1 MTWQIGDVIHFLV
14 AVWNWFIV
22 ATVRSCVSE
31 GYLGW
36 WMRSR
41 NEWEKFSF
49 RPFECAN
56 FLATSHFSPSIF
68 HSFTVWMHE
77 KCLRGWAARLCSPRC
92 RSLNSLWL
100 KCYEE
105 KFSGSRRLDFFLTTY
120 SSILG
125 KCEYNGTC
133 GNCGPENVSPLLRP
147 KSNRIPHF
155 GISDLLVNVTID

>member
-68 HSFTVWMHE
+68 HSPFECMRNACVGEQLAFVRLVVVLWIVYGWNVT
-77 KCLRGWAARLCSPRC
+77 KRNFQARGDLTFSSP
-92 RSLNSLWL
+92 LILP
-100 KCYEE
+100 
-105 KFSGSRRLDFFLTTY
+105 FS
-120 SSILG
+120 
-125 KCEYNGTC
+125 
-133 GNCGPENVSPLLRP
+133 ENVNIMEHAEIAGPRMFLLCWGP
-147 KSNRIPHF
+147 NRIEFHTLASPTF
-155 GISDLLVNVTID
+155 LLT